1 MSNDANRFKTV
12 LRVKR
17 HQEKVAQQ
25 QLQQIQDEHQ
35 REQEALDQ
43 LHETREGALNGTIQ
57 FGKARVTD
65 VQVQR
70 AFIYKLNRQIDRQTE
85 KVDEV
90 RDKEVEKL
98 DELTR
103 RAQSRQMV
111 EKVDERRRDEAERVV
126 DKKEQGLID
135 EVANRPKSM

>member
-12 LRVKR
+12 VRVKR
-17 HQEKVAQQ
+17 HQEKIAQQ
-25 QLQQIQDEHQ
+25 QLRQIQDEHE
-35 REQEALDQ
+35 REREALDQ
-43 LHETREGALNGTIQ
+43 LQGTREDAMNEAIH

-70 AFIYKLNRQIDRQTE
+70 AFIYKLNRQIDHQANR
-85 KVDEV
+85 VDEI

-111 EKVDERRRDEAERVV
+111 EKVDERRRDEAERVL

-135 EVANRPKSM
+135 EVANRRKNI